1 MKYFIEAFANKV
13 MKFWISF
20 IFLLIFVMQSNA
32 AKLDLNDMPLIVS
45 TSVPPN
51 LIVSMD
57 DSGSM
62 AWGFMPDSIRF
73 DWEEIYFRSSHY
85 NKIFYNPTVTYKPPM
100 DSLGNQLANA
110 DYTNAIH
117 GYYYDSD
124 HQNVVNLSTSFLAV
138 EDHYHYQ
145 DADFLGP
152 EEDESSC
159 GHDEGEPCDAQP
171 AYYYEFDS
179 ALTNCTD
186 TIANQSRDNDCY
198 NKVVINTE
206 SYTGDGGTNN
216 YERTLAEEQA
226 NFANWFQYYSIRGD
240 AGKTALTRAFV
251 PDSVSSAVRVGR
263 QALNNGTTIHSG
275 ASSAQV
281 AEFDAAE
288 RADFYDWIYSVRTSN
303 ATPLRSAAV
312 RAGNYYTNLD
322 AYRDIPSNSS
332 SDAVSCRLNT
342 HIMLTDGFYNGSFTD
357 PADFFQDEDTGNA
370 LPDGTAYNPG
380 TSNQFIYPNAN
391 SDESLADIMWHYWAS
406 DLAPTLT
413 DNLEPYYTEEIV
425 SSPTE
430 AQYWNPANDPATW
443 QHMVSYMVSFGLSGS
458 VPTTEAVYQN
468 LLNNEPYT
476 PNSGT
481 GTQTG
486 WPGIGNDSGIADDLY
501 HAGINGHGGFFSAT
515 DPNELVD
522 AFKSIT
528 ERIAARESTASTVAV
543 NSGRISSGDLVYLA
557 SFDTEKWIGRL
568 QAFEVSDGSGYD
580 PDVENPATCND
591 YAFGTLCSE
600 VWDAAHEN
608 TSETL
613 PHGPRKIFTYDSTEV
628 SPEVFVGGIEFKWS
642 SLNAAQ
648 AALLDDGDGLGEAR
662 VNYLRGDDSNE
673 TENGGTF
680 RSRRSLIPDG
690 DDTRV
695 GPIVHSSPVYV
706 GNGVDAN
713 GFRQY
718 AFPEES
724 YSTFLTTIASRDP
737 IIYAGGN
744 DGMLHAYN
752 AERTGGEEVFA
763 YVPNAVLKDVHELT
777 ESTFSSGA
785 YVDGSISTLDVFYD
799 NGWHSVLV
807 GGLRTGGKGYYALDI
822 TFPTA
827 AAADVV
833 LWEFTDDNDADMGY
847 TFGKAQIVKLNNGKW
862 AAIVANGYNSTNE
875 KAVLFVLDM
884 ETGDVI
890 KKFIVDENENGDNDN
905 GLSGPVAISV
915 NRDFEIDYIYA
926 GDLKGNMWKFDLK
939 SSNVNEWTFSK
950 LFTTEYGRPITGS
963 VTIGNH
969 PNNGEGRVVYFGTG
983 KYLEQSD
990 LTATLSNRESFYAI
1004 LDDDSCTGTDACIA
1018 VLDLVSQTIDSAS
1031 TNGRTITDNPVDWY
1045 SDKGWRVGL
1054 SAISDVSERMV
1065 GRPVLSGSLIIFNTI
1080 VPESGRCNSGGET
1093 FTFLLDRRNGGA
1105 FKRPI
1110 IDFNGDGFIN
1120 GDDNKGDKPVV
1131 TIGSSSSSG
1140 PSDSSDPLR
1149 PLSDNLLPD
1158 IVILSSNV
1166 GNEKCIINP
1175 ITKTCESFQP
1185 PEKTGRVRWR
1195 QLK

>member
-1 MKYFIEAFANKV
+1 M
-13 MKFWISF
+13 SS
-20 IFLLIFVMQSNA
+20 IFSAKA
-32 AKLDLNDMPLIVS
+32 AQLNLNDMPLFVS

-51 LIVSMD
+51 IVVSMD

-62 AWGFMPDSIRF
+62 AWGYMPDSISS

-179 ALTNCTD
+179 TLTNCTD
-186 TIANQSRDNDCY
+186 TIANQARDDDCY
-198 NKVVINTE
+198 NKMVINTE
-206 SYTGDGGTNN
+206 SYTGAGGTNN
-216 YERTLAEEQA
+216 YERTLAEEQT
-226 NFANWFQYYSIRGD
+226 NFANWFQFYSIRGD
-240 AGKTALTRAFV
+240 AGKTALTRAFI
-251 PDSVSSAVRVGR
+251 PDAVSSAVRVGR
-263 QALNNGTTIHSG
+263 QALNSGITIRSG
-275 ASSAQV
+275 GSSTQV
-281 AEFDAAE
+281 SEFDAAE
-288 RADFYDWIYSVRTSN
+288 RTDFYNWIESVRTSGS
-303 ATPLRSAAV
+303 TPLRSAAV

-357 PADFFQDEDTGNA
+357 PTDFFQDEELGNT
-370 LPDGTAYNPG
+370 LPDGTSYNPG
-380 TSNQFIYPNAN
+380 TANQFIYPNAN

-413 DNLEPYYTEEIV
+413 DNLPPYYTEEIIGT
-425 SSPTE
+425 PTD
-430 AQYWNPANDPATW
+430 AQYWNPANDPASW

-528 ERIAARESTASTVAV
+528 ERIAARQSTASTVVA
-543 NSGRISSGDLVYLA
+543 NSGRISSGNLVYLA
-557 SFDTEKWIGRL
+557 SFDTEKWIGQL
-568 QAFEVSDGSGYD
+568 QAFEISDGSGFD
-580 PDVENPATCND
+580 PDEATPATCND
-591 YAFGTLCSE
+591 QAFGTLCTE
-600 VWDAAHEN
+600 IWDAAHEN
-608 TSETL
+608 TSVTL
-613 PHGPRKIFTYDSTEV
+613 PHATRKIFTFDDTLV
-628 SPEVFVGGIEFKWS
+628 SGNPVGGIDFTWS
-642 SLNAAQ
+642 SLNPTQ
-648 AALLDDGDGLGEAR
+648 AALLNDGDGQGELR
-662 VNYLRGDDSNE
+662 VNYLRGDIANE
-673 TENGGTF
+673 SENGGSF
-680 RSRRSLIPDG
+680 RSRRGLTTNG

-713 GFRQY
+713 GFREY
-718 AFPEES
+718 AFTDTLES
-724 YSTFLTTIASRDP
+724 KSYTAFLTSIASRDP
-737 IIYAGGN
+737 MIYAGGN
-744 DGMLHAYN
+744 DGMLHAFN

-763 YVPNAVLKDVHELT
+763 YVPNEIIKDIHELT

-785 YVDGSISTLDVFYD
+785 YVDGPISTLDVFYSGD
-799 NGWHSVLV
+799 WHSVLV
-807 GGLRTGGKGYYALDI
+807 GALRTGGKGFYALDI
-822 TFPTA
+822 TDPTET
-827 AAADVV
+827 ADEIAM
-833 LWEFTDDNDADMGY
+833 WEFTDDNDADMGY
-847 TFGKAQIVKLNNGKW
+847 SFGKAQLVKLNDGRW

-875 KAVLFVLDM
+875 KAVLFVLNIED
-884 ETGDVI
+884 GSVI
-890 KKFIVDENENGDNDN
+890 KKFEVDNSGDN

-915 NRDFEIDYIYA
+915 DRDFMIDYVYA
-926 GDLKGNMWKFDLK
+926 GDLQGNMWKFDL
-939 SSNVNEWTFSK
+939 SSTVVGDWEYAK
-950 LFTTEYGRPITGS
+950 LFQASSGQVITGS
-963 VTIGNH
+963 VTVGNH
-969 PNNGEGRVVYFGTG
+969 PENKSGRLVYFGTG

-990 LTATLSNRESFYAI
+990 LTSTNTESFYAI
-1004 LDDDSCTGTDACIA
+1004 LDDDSCTGSSACITPSS
-1018 VLDLVSQTIDSAS
+1018 LVSQTVEGAS
-1031 TNGRTITDNPVDWY
+1031 LAGRTITDNTIDWT
-1045 SDKGWRVGL
+1045 SDKGWRIAL
-1054 SAISDVSERMV
+1054 SSLSGVSERVV
-1065 GRPVLSGSLIIFNTI
+1065 GRPALSGSLVIFNTI
-1080 VPESGRCNSGGET
+1080 IPESGRCNSGGET
-1093 FTFLLDRRNGGA
+1093 FTFVINRNSGGA
-1105 FKRPI
+1105 PDAPTLDYNNDRKVDQDDKKNGQVVVATQPEPPSGSSN
-1110 IDFNGDGFIN
+1110 DPAPDLVVLVSGDGSQKCI
-1120 GDDNKGDKPVV
+1120 
-1131 TIGSSSSSG
+1131 
-1140 PSDSSDPLR
+1140 
-1149 PLSDNLLPD
+1149 
-1158 IVILSSNV
+1158 NV
-1166 GNEKCIINP
+1166 GGNCD
-1175 ITKTCESFQP
+1175 SLDSGSRS
-1185 PEKTGRVRWR
+1185 GRVRWR